1 MIYPPK
7 SWKNKDTHYIESINS
22 EWYKSIII
30 LQNELSYATY
40 DFYRQKNM
48 KTFFLPITTNC
59 ISSPMGLGSDSKP
72 VSIELFGMNTY
83 LADSMQFMLEYG
95 CRFFHEGCFYLMPS
109 FRGEDVDERH
119 LSQFYHS
126 EAEIVGTLED
136 IIKLVEEYLIF
147 ISRRMLE
154 SCKDIICNITGNVN
168 HIERLININTSPR
181 ITYQDAVSFLSKKE
195 GTLRTDKNNYIY
207 ITNEGE
213 KELLENYNG
222 IVWLTYIDEKIVPFY
237 QASNGNGYAKCAD
250 LLLGI
255 GETVGAGERHENA
268 AELIKALSEHL
279 IPEKEYE
286 WYIKL
291 KKYYPLKTAGFGM
304 GTERFLLWLL
314 KKEDIRDCQLIPRSN
329 KNIFIP

>member
-168 HIERLININTSPR
+168 HIERLININTIPR
-181 ITYQDAVSFLSKKE
+181 ITYQEQSRFCPKKKGHFE
-195 GTLRTDKNNYIY
+195 QI
-207 ITNEGE
+207 
-213 KELLENYNG
+213 
-222 IVWLTYIDEKIVPFY
+222 KI
-237 QASNGNGYAKCAD
+237 
-250 LLLGI
+250 I
-255 GETVGAGERHENA
+255 
-268 AELIKALSEHL
+268 
-279 IPEKEYE
+279 
-286 WYIKL
+286 
-291 KKYYPLKTAGFGM
+291 
-304 GTERFLLWLL
+304 
-314 KKEDIRDCQLIPRSN
+314 
-329 KNIFIP
+329 IFILPMKGKKNYSKTIMVLYG